1 MIGLLVA
8 GFEQCGSIASL
19 FDSCLLVASVSDGTP
34 LWSGATLLR
43 SLLIGWL
50 FWLGV
55 SLGSQALVWLHEL
68 TGGAWGRAIRVD
80 AEAAGQTLPLLL
92 LGLIPILLD
101 LPALYV
107 WARPEAMAHDPILA
121 RKALWLNPTGFIVR
135 SLFYAVAW
143 IVMSA
148 WIRSTRRRA
157 KREPTEENERA
168 LRARAAQGLVLYGLT
183 MTFAAIDW
191 SMSLEPH
198 WYSGIYGV
206 IFFIGQG
213 LAGLAFA
220 IAMGTLGPSRPQAKG
235 TPWPKRDLGNLLL
248 AFTMLWTYV
257 SFSQF
262 LIIWFGDLPEEVVY
276 YTRRNALGWEWLA
289 LLLVAL
295 HFAVPFLL
303 LLSGNVKGRPR
314 PLGMIALGLLVM
326 RWFDVV
332 WHVEPAFG
340 PSRPEFLLLHA
351 GLALAIGIVWWLVFL
366 WRRSSVKRLWPVEHS
381 IVAEVRHG

>member
-1 MIGLLVA
+1 MNGLPASGLEQLVPA
-8 GFEQCGSIASL
+8 HPL
-19 FDSCLLVASVSDGTP
+19 FQGVLAAAVGDGTP
-34 LWSGATLLR
+34 LWSGDTLLR
-43 SLLIGWL
+43 SFLIGWL
-50 FWLGV
+50 FWLGI

-68 TGGAWGRAIRVD
+68 TGGAWGRAIRADV
-80 AEAAGQTLPLLL
+80 EAAGQTLPLLL
-92 LGLIPILLD
+92 LGLIPILLG
-101 LPALYV
+101 LPVLYA

-135 SLFYAVAW
+135 SLFYGISW

-148 WIRSTRRRA
+148 WIRAVRRRA
-157 KREPTEENERA
+157 QREPTEENERIV
-168 LRARAAQGLVLYGLT
+168 RARSAQGLLLYGLT

-191 SMSLEPH
+191 GMSLEPH

-206 IFFIGQG
+206 IFIIGQA

-220 IAMGTLGPSRPQAKG
+220 VLMGTFGPSRP
-235 TPWPKRDLGNLLL
+235 PVDRPLWPKRDLGNLLL

-289 LLLVAL
+289 LLLVSL

-303 LLSGNVKGRPR
+303 LLSGDVKSRAR
-314 PLGMIALGLLVM
+314 LLGMIAFGLLVM

-340 PSRPEFLLLHA
+340 PSRPEYLLLHA
-351 GLALAIGIVWWLVFL
+351 AIALAIGVIWWPVFL
-366 WRRSSVKRLWPVEHS
+366 WRRSAVKRIWPVEPMAA
-381 IVAEVRHG
+381 VEVHHG